1 MTHQAKTIDSYLGTT
16 CRITR
21 SRVDTGFGEAKIPSP
36 NGASLFMKLRC
47 DHVNG
52 LKKGAEASVVSGD
65 LKRKILIVESMD

>member
-16 CRITR
+16 CRITS
-21 SRVDTGFGEAKIPSP
+21 SRVDTGFGEAKIPHP
-36 NGASLFMKLRC
+36 NGVPLLLQVRC

-52 LKKGAEASVVSGD
+52 LKKGTEALVVSGD